1 MKNKLYL
8 ALHLFLMLY
17 SLSGVVSK
25 LAAGKPFMSP
35 AFIALY
41 GIEILI
47 LGFYAIGWQQ
57 FIKRMPLS
65 VAYANKAVTVVWGC
79 VGRAHLPRA
88 AYAREDH
95 RRTPGAVRCGAL
107 RLGRRKGGEGMNGQL
122 ILYACIMLLGVFI
135 SSVAQVLLKKAA
147 QKQYGSVLEEYLNWP
162 VITAYA
168 IFFAATFLSI
178 YAYKVVPL
186 SMGPILEATGY
197 IYVTIFGVTI
207 FHEKLDRWK
216 LIALALI
223 IGGIIVYSAL
233 G

>member
-1 MKNKLYL
+1 
-8 ALHLFLMLY
+8 
-17 SLSGVVSK
+17 
-25 LAAGKPFMSP
+25 
-35 AFIALY
+35 
-41 GIEILI
+41 
-47 LGFYAIGWQQ
+47 
-57 FIKRMPLS
+57 
-65 VAYANKAVTVVWGC
+65 
-79 VGRAHLPRA
+79 
-88 AYAREDH
+88 
-95 RRTPGAVRCGAL
+95 
-107 RLGRRKGGEGMNGQL
+107 MNGQL

-197 IYVTIFGVTI
+197 IYVTIFGVMI

-223 IGGIIVYSAL
+223 IGGIVVYSAL

>member
-1 MKNKLYL
+1 
-8 ALHLFLMLY
+8 
-17 SLSGVVSK
+17 
-25 LAAGKPFMSP
+25 
-35 AFIALY
+35 
-41 GIEILI
+41 
-47 LGFYAIGWQQ
+47 
-57 FIKRMPLS
+57 
-65 VAYANKAVTVVWGC
+65 
-79 VGRAHLPRA
+79 
-88 AYAREDH
+88 
-95 RRTPGAVRCGAL
+95 
-107 RLGRRKGGEGMNGQL
+107 MNGQL

-197 IYVTIFGVTI
+197 IYITIFGVTI

-223 IGGIIVYSAL
+223 IGGIVVYSAL

>member
-1 MKNKLYL
+1 
-8 ALHLFLMLY
+8 
-17 SLSGVVSK
+17 
-25 LAAGKPFMSP
+25 
-35 AFIALY
+35 
-41 GIEILI
+41 
-47 LGFYAIGWQQ
+47 
-57 FIKRMPLS
+57 
-65 VAYANKAVTVVWGC
+65 
-79 VGRAHLPRA
+79 
-88 AYAREDH
+88 
-95 RRTPGAVRCGAL
+95 
-107 RLGRRKGGEGMNGQL
+107 MNGQL

-197 IYVTIFGVTI
+197 IHVTIFGVTI

-223 IGGIIVYSAL
+223 IGGIVVYSAL

>member
-1 MKNKLYL
+1 
-8 ALHLFLMLY
+8 
-17 SLSGVVSK
+17 
-25 LAAGKPFMSP
+25 
-35 AFIALY
+35 
-41 GIEILI
+41 
-47 LGFYAIGWQQ
+47 
-57 FIKRMPLS
+57 
-65 VAYANKAVTVVWGC
+65 
-79 VGRAHLPRA
+79 
-88 AYAREDH
+88 
-95 RRTPGAVRCGAL
+95 
-107 RLGRRKGGEGMNGQL
+107 MNGQL

-147 QKQYGSVLEEYLNWP
+147 QKQYDSVLEEYLNWP

-197 IYVTIFGVTI
+197 IHVTIFGVTI

-223 IGGIIVYSAL
+223 IGGIVVYSAL

>member
-1 MKNKLYL
+1 
-8 ALHLFLMLY
+8 
-17 SLSGVVSK
+17 
-25 LAAGKPFMSP
+25 
-35 AFIALY
+35 
-41 GIEILI
+41 
-47 LGFYAIGWQQ
+47 
-57 FIKRMPLS
+57 
-65 VAYANKAVTVVWGC
+65 
-79 VGRAHLPRA
+79 
-88 AYAREDH
+88 
-95 RRTPGAVRCGAL
+95 
-107 RLGRRKGGEGMNGQL
+107 MNGQM

-223 IGGIIVYSAL
+223 IGGIVVYSAL